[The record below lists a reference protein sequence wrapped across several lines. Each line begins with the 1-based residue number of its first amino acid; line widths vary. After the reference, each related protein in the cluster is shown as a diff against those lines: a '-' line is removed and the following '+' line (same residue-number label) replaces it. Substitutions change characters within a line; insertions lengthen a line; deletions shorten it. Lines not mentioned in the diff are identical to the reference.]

1 MSHLRGA
8 FLGTL
13 VSVAL
18 VLLIPVLPFQ
28 SGNPA
33 AQSSGIVL
41 AWDTAE
47 TGQSGQWTIYNS
59 SLQGGSVGLPV
70 QCGDINGDGL
80 DDVVECA
87 IFAAGGPNG
96 SRAMSGQVNV
106 ILSDG
111 TIDGVTNL
119 AGPNASAFW
128 IQGASSGDFLGTET
142 ALADVNGDG
151 LKDIILGA
159 QGANSGAG
167 AVYVVFGSETIGSAN
182 IDLFTPDASPVAGV
196 MSIDGPSSGARFGVW
211 VSAGDMDGDGV
222 QDIVVGADQL
232 TSQGRNHCGGAYI
245 IFGKRD
251 PPPVINV
258 EAPPSDVRVAS
269 IIGTA
274 GEQHWGSTT
283 HSSDLNRDGVDDLVI
298 SSAMLRHSATFG
310 GHSGFAADGPD
321 GSRRNAGEV
330 YVIYG
335 QHEWPRVVDLAT
347 PPPDATRVF
356 GARQNDFCGE
366 ELWSADLNGDGFKEL
381 ILGCIISEGPAKRP
395 FAGACFVIYG
405 EPRLA
410 GNTIDLLVP
419 EESGLRTTA
428 VFGESAFDQAGDAV
442 RAYDINRDGFD
453 DLLIGSPTHSLPG
466 RSLVGDV
473 KVIFG
478 RSDFLPSTIDL
489 AEPPGGLL
497 IYRIVGADGSE
508 TGFGG
513 GDMAAYSISAGDI
526 DGDGYPDVALNGMG
540 GDGLGNSREDAGE
553 VYIISGEKLSAK
565 LGVIPPVKSS
575 PPSIA
580 SAQLLSGGQPVTRAL
595 AGQSGLLLSV
605 SANGA
610 TLEAEVYV
618 NGLAVPSD
626 LVSEAPTQKRVISLD
641 RAPSVRDKPSALSV
655 QMRNLNP
662 PSTLSSPVIAGELVA
677 PEIDSVTIKR
687 KGQGFNLTL
696 FGRDFHPDAEV
707 EITTGGGD
715 AVKPKKVII
724 ESSDTAFVKVRSQ
737 APNSGSQL
745 LVRILNP
752 NRVSSN
758 QVSFVSP

>member
-1 MSHLRGA
+1 MLNARGRVLQGLALLMLVVATPALPRHLRTSA
-8 FLGTL
+8 TEDPRIL
-13 VSVAL
+13 
-18 VLLIPVLPFQ
+18 
-28 SGNPA
+28 
-33 AQSSGIVL
+33 L

-47 TGQSGQWTIYNS
+47 TSQSGQLTIYNGT
-59 SLQGGSVGLPV
+59 LQGGTVGLPV
-70 QCGDINGDGL
+70 QCGDINGDGF

-87 IFAAGGPNG
+87 MFAAGGSTG

-106 ILSDG
+106 VLSPG
-111 TIDGVTNL
+111 TISGVTNL
-119 AGPNASAFW
+119 ATSNVGTFW
-128 IQGASSGDFLGTET
+128 IQGARSGDFLGTEA

-151 LKDIILGA
+151 IKDIILGA
-159 QGANSGAG
+159 QGANAGEG
-167 AVYVVFGSETIGSAN
+167 AVYIVFGSETIGSAN
-182 IDLFTPDASPVAGV
+182 IDLFSTDTSPVAGV
-196 MSIDGPSSGARFGVW
+196 IRIDGPSNGARFGVW
-211 VSAGDMDGDGV
+211 VSAGDLDGDGA

-232 TSQGRNHCGGAYI
+232 TSQGRAHCGGAYI
-245 IFGKRD
+245 VFGKGD
-251 PPPVINV
+251 LPSVIDV
-258 EAPPSDVRVAS
+258 AAPPSDVRVSS

-274 GEQHWGSTT
+274 EEQHWGSTT
-283 HSSDLNRDGVDDLVI
+283 YSSDLNRDGVDDLVI
-298 SSAMLRHSATFG
+298 SSAMLRHSATFS
-310 GHSGFAADGPD
+310 GHSGFAANGPD
-321 GSRRNAGEV
+321 GSRRNAGEL

-335 QHEWPRVVDLAT
+335 KREWPGVVDLAN
-347 PPPDATRVF
+347 PPPNATRIF

-395 FAGACFVIYG
+395 FAGACFIIYG
-405 EPRLA
+405 EPRLV
-410 GNTIDLLVP
+410 GSTIDLLSP
-419 EESGLRTTA
+419 EDSGLRSTA
-428 VFGESAFDQAGDAV
+428 IFGESALDQAGDAV
-442 RAYDINRDGFD
+442 RAYDVNRDGFD
-453 DLLIGSPTHSLPG
+453 DLLIGSPTHSLRG

-478 RSDFLPSTIDL
+478 RGDFLPSTIDL
-489 AEPPGGLL
+489 AEPPDGLL
-497 IYRIVGADGSE
+497 IYRIVGADGIE

-526 DGDGYPDVALNGMG
+526 DGDGYPDVAINGMG

-553 VYIISGEKLSAK
+553 VYIISGEKLSAR

-580 SAQLLSGGQPVTRAL
+580 SAQLLSNGQSVTRAL
-595 AGQSGLLLSV
+595 AGQSGLLLSL

-626 LVSEAPTQKRVISLD
+626 LLSEAPIPRRVISLD
-641 RAPSVRDKPSALSV
+641 KVPAIRDKASALSV

-662 PSTLSSPVIAGELVA
+662 PSTLSSPVVAGELVA
-677 PEIDSVTIKR
+677 PEIDSVSIKR

-696 FGRDFHPDAEV
+696 LGRDFHPDAEI
-707 EITTGGGD
+707 ETTMGGE
-715 AVKPKKVII
+715 AVKAKKVTV
-724 ESSDTAFVKVRSQ
+724 ESPSTAFVKVRSQ
-737 APNSGSQL
+737 APPSGSQL